1 MFHYYFVDAMLCESN
16 HLYNSL
22 PSTSYESR
30 MMEYH
35 EADEMYVMGAFKDEI
50 A

>member
-1 MFHYYFVDAMLCESN
+1 MFHYYFVDAMLCESDALCN
-16 HLYNSL
+16 ML
-22 PSTSYESR
+22 PHTSYDGR
-30 MMEYH
+30 MREYR